1 MLKNYLK
8 ITLRNIIRYKSHT
21 FINVGGLTL
30 GVVCAVA
37 IFLVIRY
44 EFSYDTHHS
53 NFEQIY
59 RVVRAF
65 DTDKGIARDAAT
77 PKPLPVALR
86 NDFSFLLETLTVI
99 DQNYSTPVLAVEL
112 PNGQVSRFKE
122 ENTAFTEPDYF
133 RIFDYQWIAGNAQT
147 ALERP
152 NTAVVSRSLA
162 QKLFGSTNPVGQ
174 TITLQTSNKYDLEI
188 TGVVENPPPTTD
200 LPFVL
205 LASYS
210 SIDRSGEGRYS
221 ENWGSTSTSVQTY
234 LKLAE
239 NTKAAELEGQLE
251 DFIVRH
257 LGEETAQTMDL
268 KLQPLSN
275 LHFNTE
281 YTTYSD
287 RTVSRTSLIALGL
300 IGLFL
305 LIAACIN
312 FINLNTATAVRRSKE
327 VGVRKALGG
336 TRQQLLWHFLGET
349 SLVTLFSLLL
359 AFSLVELLLPFLE
372 PVLGYHLSLG
382 LISGTEWLFFAGG
395 LWLVVSL
402 AAGTYPALYLSGFNP
417 IEAIRNRVT
426 VRYGE
431 GLLLRRSLVVVQ
443 FTIAQVL
450 IICTIVIGSQMRYL
464 QSVDMGFEKEAI
476 VEVPIPVR
484 EEVKLERFRN
494 ELDVHSAI
502 NEFAYSSTGTAS
514 NNLWTG
520 TYRFETEE
528 EIKENATE
536 VKMADAGFISTY
548 GLDLLVGENL
558 ESSNTVRQYLV
569 NETFAKEVGFA
580 NRYNELIG
588 QPISVWGHTAPIAGV
603 VRDFNTRS
611 LHNEITPVLITNR
624 PLYYVAGIK
633 ISPQQ
638 TQQALGIIQNAFM
651 EFFPDYVFEY
661 SFLDESIAR
670 FYEQER
676 RTSTLINLFT
686 FVAILIGC
694 LGLFGMISFMAAT
707 RTKEIGVRKVLGATV
722 MQIIGFLSKE
732 FMLLTGISFI
742 IAVPAAL
749 YFMQCWLSDFTY
761 RIDIGPGLFVTA
773 FLATLLITVLTI
785 GYKGIRTAAI
795 NPVESLR
802 SE

>member
-1 MLKNYLK
+1 MLKNYFK
-8 ITLRNIIRYKSHT
+8 IALRNIIRNKSHT

-44 EFSYDTHHS
+44 EFSYDTHHTDAD
-53 NFEQIY
+53 QIY

-65 DTDKGIARDAAT
+65 ETDDGIARDPAT

-86 NDFSFLLETLTVI
+86 NDFAPSLEALTVI
-99 DQNYSTPVLAVEL
+99 DQNYSTPVLAVEK
-112 PNGQVSRFKE
+112 NDGQISRFKE

-133 RIFDYQWIAGNAQT
+133 QIFDYQWLLGNPQT
-147 ALERP
+147 ALKRP
-152 NTAVVSRSLA
+152 NTAVISRSLA
-162 QKLFGSTNPVGQ
+162 QKLFEDTNPVGQ
-174 TITLQTSNKYDLEI
+174 TVTLQTSNKYDLEI
-188 TGVVENPPPTTD
+188 TGVVEDPPPTTD

-210 SIDRSGEGRYS
+210 SIDRSGEDRHS

-239 NTKAAELEGQLE
+239 GVEAVGLQDQLE

-257 LGEETAQTMDL
+257 MGEETAQTMDL
-268 KLQPLSN
+268 NLQSLNN

-281 YTTYSD
+281 YNTYSD

-327 VGVRKALGG
+327 VGVRKVLGG

-349 SLVTLFSLLL
+349 SLITLLSLLL
-359 AFSLVELLLPFLE
+359 AFAITELILPFLE
-372 PVLGYHLSLG
+372 PVLGYQLTMS
-382 LISGTEWLFFAGG
+382 IVSGSEWLVFAGG
-395 LWLVVSL
+395 LWLALSL
-402 AAGTYPALYLSGFNP
+402 ASGVYPALYLSGFSP
-417 IEAIRNRVT
+417 IEAIRNRINI
-426 VRYGE
+426 RYGE

-443 FTIAQVL
+443 FAIAQVL
-450 IICTIVIGSQMRYL
+450 IICTIVIGTQMRYL
-464 QSVDMGFEKEAI
+464 QSADMGFEKEAI
-476 VEVPIPVR
+476 VEVPIPVQ
-484 EEVKLERFRN
+484 EELKLERFRN
-494 ELDVHSAI
+494 ELDALSAI
-502 NEFAYSSTGTAS
+502 NDFAYSSTGTAS
-514 NNLWTG
+514 DNLWTG

-528 EIKENATE
+528 EIKENPAE
-536 VKMADAGFISTY
+536 VKMADEGYLSTY
-548 GLDLLVGENL
+548 GLELLAGSNL
-558 ESSNTVRQYLV
+558 LPSDTVRQYLV
-569 NETFAKEVGFA
+569 NETFAREVGFA
-580 NRYNELIG
+580 DRYNELIG
-588 QPISVWGHTAPIAGV
+588 RPVSIWNNTAPIAGV
-603 VRDFNTRS
+603 VRDFNTSS
-611 LHNEITPVLITNR
+611 LHHDINPLLITTR
-624 PLYYVAGIK
+624 PLYFVAGIK
-633 ISPQQ
+633 IDPRL
-638 TQQALGIIQNAFM
+638 TQQALGTIENAFTDA
-651 EFFPDYVFEY
+651 FPDYVFEY

-676 RTSTLINLFT
+676 RTSTLLNLFT

-722 MQIIGFLSKE
+722 TQIIGLLSKE
-732 FMLLTGISFI
+732 FLLLTGLSFF
-742 IAVPAAL
+742 IAAPAAW
-749 YFMQCWLSDFTY
+749 YFMQRWLSDFTY
-761 RIDIGPGLFVTA
+761 RIDVGPGLFVLA
-773 FLATLLITVLTI
+773 FVATLFITILTI
-785 GYKGIRTAAI
+785 GYKGIRTAAM